1 MEVRIQELFRQ
12 ACSISARI
20 LLVFVLACLSGDGPL
35 QHGDQADPPVA
46 MEADGYDA
54 DPSFDGQVHDRPA
67 GG

>member
-1 MEVRIQELFRQ
+1 
-12 ACSISARI
+12 
-20 LLVFVLACLSGDGPL
+20 LVFVLACLSGDGPL